1 MLAANVN
8 AYAKSRQLICSMK
21 RKRRLV
27 LLFCIIFALALYFLL
42 ASFIS
47 GSPSAGTN
55 ILLIFSASLPSIILE
70 LILLTKIML
79 PATTSF
85 TIECDPEKFLL
96 INQEIKRTAHPPHVA
111 STLGHFFLGDF
122 DAAQES
128 ASNTFHAASASYKP
142 YKLTAL
148 FYKASCEY
156 MQGMYSRADHTIR
169 NFNDLFSH
177 SSDKLQ
183 RQYTNTH
190 LSLLLLQAIMQLD
203 IEKINQYRTAER
215 QPTSA
220 ISKPAEGWL
229 SYLRGVAAFH
239 VQDYEHSFQYF
250 SSLMQG
256 YEKTFLPQA
265 AAEYIE
271 KLKPLL
277 HNSKF
282 ESYNN

>member
-1 MLAANVN
+1 
-8 AYAKSRQLICSMK
+8 
-21 RKRRLV
+21 
-27 LLFCIIFALALYFLL
+27 
-42 ASFIS
+42 
-47 GSPSAGTN
+47 
-55 ILLIFSASLPSIILE
+55 
-70 LILLTKIML
+70 
-79 PATTSF
+79 
-85 TIECDPEKFLL
+85 
-96 INQEIKRTAHPPHVA
+96 
-111 STLGHFFLGDF
+111 
-122 DAAQES
+122 
-128 ASNTFHAASASYKP
+128 
-142 YKLTAL
+142 
-148 FYKASCEY
+148 
-156 MQGMYSRADHTIR
+156 
-169 NFNDLFSH
+169 
-177 SSDKLQ
+177 
-183 RQYTNTH
+183 
-190 LSLLLLQAIMQLD
+190 MQLD

-277 HNSKF
+277 HDSKF